1 MGVLLSNG
9 PGDPAT
15 LGNEVKVIKALID
28 ANYLIFGICLGHQLL
43 AQAANLSTY
52 KMHHDHS
59 GSNHPVK
66 NLITGHSEITSQNHG
81 FAVIELGPTDQEKV
95 EVTHINL
102 NDNTVEGIRI
112 KGKRA
117 YSVQHHPE
125 ACPGPHDSD
134 YMFDDFVNNL
144 N

>member
-43 AQAANLSTY
+43 AQAAGLSTY
-52 KMHHDHS
+52 KMHHGHR

-66 NLITGHSEITSQNHG
+66 NLITGHCEITSQNHG
-81 FAVIELGPTDQEKV
+81 FAVSELGPTDQEKV